1 MRTLLLLAA
10 LCCAQA
16 SHYEKPP
23 CQSDETS
30 FRIAGTEG
38 QEGSVCAPKCGP
50 QDSCPQDTPSGT
62 SVSPRCALRDSSGN
76 KYCALT
82 CLLGKCPPTAKCTW
96 PAGAFLGYCAYPNST
111 VQEAEP
117 QAATPLER
125 VDVAWNI
132 TVACASL
139 CQPDPE
145 YSKTSYCTHKE
156 RGGCC
161 VEVNPNWDKV
171 PGYKHT
177 EDFCDK
183 LCMPDS
189 PGKLAMCEPPTE
201 FKHWTASDPRDAI
214 DEFYKANPSQCS
226 ERINAQTWDEAY
238 CK

>member
-1 MRTLLLLAA
+1 M
-10 LCCAQA
+10 
-16 SHYEKPP
+16 
-23 CQSDETS
+23 
-30 FRIAGTEG
+30 G
-38 QEGSVCAPKCGP
+38 
-50 QDSCPQDTPSGT
+50 
-62 SVSPRCALRDSSGN
+62 
-76 KYCALT
+76 T

-161 VEVNPNWDKV
+161 VEVNP
-171 PGYKHT
+171 
-177 EDFCDK
+177 
-183 LCMPDS
+183 
-189 PGKLAMCEPPTE
+189 TE

-214 DEFYKANPSQCS
+214 DEFYKANPSQC
-226 ERINAQTWDEAY
+226 
-238 CK
+238 